1 MHATPIAPGLLDLDR
16 WMGRGAGGDGREFPV
31 AELLQLVLDNIP
43 QAVFW
48 KNRDSIYLWCNRNF
62 AFDAGVGTPDRI
74 VGKTDFD
81 LAWTPEQSESF
92 RAIDQRVMST
102 GTPAYQFIESQA
114 QADGKQ
120 AWLVTNKM
128 PLHDRDGN
136 VVGIL
141 GTYEDITERKQAE
154 EALQRA
160 HDELETRVKERTLA
174 EALRDTAALLT
185 STLNLDEVLDRI
197 LTAIGRVV
205 PHETASI
212 ILVEGAQARVVRFR
226 DQAGRHAGRQ
236 DQGRRFAL
244 AELPILVEMA
254 ATHRPMI
261 VSPGS
266 DPRWTD
272 RSGTRWVRSYLGAPV
287 EMDGKVIGFIDLHSA
302 HPDFFHP
309 LHAECLRAF
318 ADQAAIAIDNARLYE
333 QAHELATLKER
344 QRLARDLHDA
354 VSQTLW
360 TASLI
365 ADVLPTVWREDQE
378 EGRRSLEH
386 LQRLTRG
393 ALAEM
398 RTLLLEL
405 RPAALTEA
413 PLGELMEQLAQAVM
427 SRKKLDITVSVD
439 GRCALPPDVQIGLYR
454 LAQESLNNIAKHSR
468 ATRADIRLESRAGQV
483 TLVVQDN
490 GRGFDPDRVAPD
502 RLGLGIMRERAEAM
516 GARLEIDSHSGQG
529 VRVSVVYPA
538 SR

>member
-1 MHATPIAPGLLDLDR
+1 
-16 WMGRGAGGDGREFPV
+16 
-31 AELLQLVLDNIP
+31 
-43 QAVFW
+43 
-48 KNRDSIYLWCNRNF
+48 
-62 AFDAGVGTPDRI
+62 
-74 VGKTDFD
+74 
-81 LAWTPEQSESF
+81 
-92 RAIDQRVMST
+92 
-102 GTPAYQFIESQA
+102 
-114 QADGKQ
+114 
-120 AWLVTNKM
+120 
-128 PLHDRDGN
+128 
-136 VVGIL
+136 
-141 GTYEDITERKQAE
+141 
-154 EALQRA
+154 
-160 HDELETRVKERTLA
+160 
-174 EALRDTAALLT
+174 
-185 STLNLDEVLDRI
+185 
-197 LTAIGRVV
+197 
-205 PHETASI
+205 
-212 ILVEGAQARVVRFR
+212 
-226 DQAGRHAGRQ
+226 
-236 DQGRRFAL
+236 
-244 AELPILVEMA
+244 
-254 ATHRPMI
+254 
-261 VSPGS
+261 
-266 DPRWTD
+266 
-272 RSGTRWVRSYLGAPV
+272 
-287 EMDGKVIGFIDLHSA
+287 
-302 HPDFFHP
+302 
-309 LHAECLRAF
+309 
-318 ADQAAIAIDNARLYE
+318 
-333 QAHELATLKER
+333 
-344 QRLARDLHDA
+344 
-354 VSQTLW
+354 LW

-538 SR
+538 SREGESS